1 MTNSTLIDNPS
12 MGIYHAKLA
21 DADTAMASVVSGSSV
36 AIGMAAGQP
45 PALLRALA
53 ARAERGEIDRV
64 KLFYFHAEAPMAQTV
79 LRYELMGRFLPH
91 SLFLQRADRE
101 LIKRGDKDGR
111 KVVYFI
117 PTAFSQSVRLFAE
130 SIPIDTCIA
139 TVSPMDA
146 HGYFTFGTNNDYTSS
161 VARQANQLVVEVN
174 PNMPR
179 VYGGSA
185 LHISEVDTIVE
196 NDAQLL
202 ELPQRPIS
210 DIDRVIG
217 KHVAALVGDRAC
229 VQIGVGGL
237 PQAVCEE
244 LRDRTD
250 LGIHSEVFTPPMADL
265 VRRGVVTGRFKTLN
279 RGKAV
284 FTFAM
289 GDREM
294 YQFMNDNIALE
305 SYPVDYVNDPAVIA
319 QNDNVVSVNSTVEM
333 DLTGACNSEHIG
345 GHQFSA
351 AGGQLDFVRGS
362 YASRGGKSV
371 IAFASTTRGGT
382 ISKIVPRLSGPV
394 TSPRNDTHYVAT
406 EYGVVNLKALST
418 TERAGALI
426 GLAHPDYRG
435 WLTDNAQRMHLI

>member
-1 MTNSTLIDNPS
+1 M
-12 MGIYHAKLA
+12 
-21 DADTAMASVVSGSSV
+21 
-36 AIGMAAGQP
+36 
-45 PALLRALA
+45 
-53 ARAERGEIDRV
+53 
-64 KLFYFHAEAPMAQTV
+64 LF
-79 LRYELMGRFLPH
+79 R
-91 SLFLQRADRE
+91 S
-101 LIKRGDKDGR
+101 
-111 KVVYFI
+111 
-117 PTAFSQSVRLFAE
+117 
-130 SIPIDTCIA
+130 
-139 TVSPMDA
+139 
-146 HGYFTFGTNNDYTSS
+146 
-161 VARQANQLVVEVN
+161 
-174 PNMPR
+174 
-179 VYGGSA
+179 
-185 LHISEVDTIVE
+185 
-196 NDAQLL
+196 
-202 ELPQRPIS
+202 
-210 DIDRVIG
+210 
-217 KHVAALVGDRAC
+217 
-229 VQIGVGGL
+229 
-237 PQAVCEE
+237 
-244 LRDRTD
+244 
-250 LGIHSEVFTPPMADL
+250 
-265 VRRGVVTGRFKTLN
+265 
-279 RGKAV
+279 
-284 FTFAM
+284 
-289 GDREM
+289 DREM